1 MHYRNSRVFVH
12 SGIAVLIVA
21 AALSAQVRPAP
32 PVPVATPAPGAP
44 PAEPTVFRLD
54 TRVVVCHATVVDKSG
69 HLVTTLPREAFTVF
83 ENGAKQEIR
92 VFKREDLPVSMG
104 IVIDNSG
111 SMRNKIVQ
119 VKAASVALV
128 DDSNHD
134 DEVFVVNF
142 NDTAY
147 MDLPE
152 GKEFTNNIKELETAL
167 ARIDTRGGTAMR
179 DAIQMSIEHLK
190 KAHKDKKVLVVVTDG
205 NDNSSLVGMEALMKA
220 ARQSGVMIY
229 AVGLL
234 TEEEHR
240 EAARAKKALN
250 DLTEATG
257 GSVFYPKDVSEVDR
271 IAHQV
276 AHDIRN
282 QYTIAYSPANSN
294 MDGTFRQIRI
304 TAKAPGS
311 PVVRTRTGYYA
322 TPDSGSTAGKLGFT
336 K

>member
-1 MHYRNSRVFVH
+1 MQRRNLRFSAH
-12 SGIAVLIVA
+12 SAPLLLFVA
-21 AALSAQVRPAP
+21 AALSAQQ
-32 PVPVATPAPGAP
+32 TPAP

-54 TRVVVCHATVVDKSG
+54 ARVVICHATVVDKVG
-69 HLVTTLPREAFTVF
+69 HLVTTLPKEAFTVY
-83 ENGAKQEIR
+83 ENGARQEIR
-92 VFKREDLPVSMG
+92 LFKREDIPVSMG

-111 SMRNKIVQ
+111 SMRNKIAQ

-128 DDSNHD
+128 QESNPD
-134 DEVFVVNF
+134 DEEFVVNF

-152 GKEFTNNIKELETAL
+152 GKDFTNSIKDLEAAL

-205 NDNSSLVGMEALMKA
+205 NDNSSLVGMEALMKT
-220 ARQSGVMIY
+220 ARQSGVVIY
-229 AVGLL
+229 AVGIL

-282 QYTIAYSPANSN
+282 QYTIGYSPANAN

-304 TAKAPGS
+304 VAKAPGS

-322 TPDSGSTAGKLGFT
+322 TPDSVAAASKLGF

>member
-12 SGIAVLIVA
+12 SGIALLMAA
-21 AALSAQVRPAP
+21 AALSAQEKPAP
-32 PVPVATPAPGAP
+32 PAAAP

-69 HLVTTLPREAFTVF
+69 HLVTTLPKEAFTVF
-83 ENGAKQEIR
+83 ENGARQEIR

-111 SMRNKIVQ
+111 SMRNKIAQ
-119 VKAASVALV
+119 VKTASVALV
-128 DDSNHD
+128 EDSNRD

-147 MDLPE
+147 MDLPD

-190 KAHKDKKVLVVVTDG
+190 RAHRDKKVLVVVTDG
-205 NDNSSLVGMEALMKA
+205 NDNSSLVGMDTLMRA
-220 ARQSGVMIY
+220 ARQSGVAIY

-234 TEEEHR
+234 T
-240 EAARAKKALN
+240 
-250 DLTEATG
+250 
-257 GSVFYPKDVSEVDR
+257 
-271 IAHQV
+271 
-276 AHDIRN
+276 
-282 QYTIAYSPANSN
+282 
-294 MDGTFRQIRI
+294 
-304 TAKAPGS
+304 
-311 PVVRTRTGYYA
+311 
-322 TPDSGSTAGKLGFT
+322 
-336 K
+336 